1 MVVVVDPAVRII
13 AEDNQIFVLHPGQQ
27 KKFMQDF
34 VESNA
39 VFLDVPGISFA
50 APPLAADDTV
60 QKKLRMSRQIR
71 AWRNRNSPEADAP
84 SRNLD
89 DYKAGGQIESLRF
102 LNEVED
108 LYADAKAGDLII
120 IPGKGYGRT
129 VFFGEFLNDF
139 DPDFVV
145 YPPRYKGEAV
155 PARKVHWIKQGVAKG
170 DLSNKLIKLLQ
181 NRQAII
187 RVSAPDMRHEVYE
200 RAYGDYVWG
209 ETSGNLVKVSAD
221 DVDLRDLTKA
231 ADLTNYFA
239 AQFIALRKGELAAF
253 LDLPFE
259 EAIESYYDKSY
270 FGGVSVEIH
279 SPGFFG
285 RPMRNAAMAG
295 YVSVMLALSASGIS
309 AQDGADL
316 IVQNSVNSI
325 VSICDV
331 HLEADLRQTMNMY
344 ANLELWEEKICP
356 KRQMTQET
364 VGLSTDV
371 EVKVVDNAVAPA
383 SSTSRY
389 DEGQLQD
396 APAQPAPE

>member
-13 AEDNQIFVLHPGQQ
+13 SETNQIFVLHPGQQ

-34 VESNA
+34 VESQA
-39 VFLDVPGISFA
+39 VFLDIPGISFPE
-50 APPLAADDTV
+50 PPMAADETV

-71 AWRNRNSPEADAP
+71 TWRNRNSPEADAP
-84 SRNLD
+84 SRSLD
-89 DYKAGGQIESLRF
+89 DYKAGGQIENLRF

-129 VFFGEFLNDF
+129 VFFGEFVNDF
-139 DPDFVV
+139 DPDFVL

-155 PARKVHWIKQGVAKG
+155 PARRVQWIKQGVAKG
-170 DLSNKLIKLLQ
+170 DLSNKLIRLLQ

-187 RVSAPDMRHEVYE
+187 RVTAPDMRHEVYE

-239 AQFIALRKGELAAF
+239 AQFIALRKGELETF
-253 LDLPFE
+253 LSLPFE
-259 EAIESYYDKSY
+259 EAIETYYDKTY

-295 YVSVMLALSASGIS
+295 YVSVMLALSAAGIS
-309 AQDGADL
+309 AQEGTEL

-331 HLEADLRQTMNMY
+331 ELEADLRQTMNMY
-344 ANLELWEEKICP
+344 ANMELWEDQICP
-356 KRQMTQET
+356 KRQQAQVT
-364 VGLSTDV
+364 VGLTTDV
-371 EVKVVDNAVAPA
+371 SIEIVDDATAPA
-383 SSTSRY
+383 SSTSKY
-389 DEGQLQD
+389 SGGQQQD
-396 APAQPAPE
+396 APAPSDPE